1 MRLRWRTST
10 AVGREELEDYVRS
23 VRIDVWEWDE
33 DIERE
38 YLVARLGVDHI
49 LWRDAVEDGRSL
61 FAICDNDSQGLH
73 ELHVI
78 LTDGT
83 NDIRDDLKVEWPVEA
98 VVFVHNAVFHPAV
111 HPYRV
116 AILDAV
122 FTLFGRASL
131 AVMWQEVGDV
141 PEAEQVRLGL
151 ARVAGAGLVFRH
163 NTLATP
169 YSKDHPRGMDIDVH
183 ATREMHRWVRREW
196 RRLVGPG
203 EDAE

>member
-1 MRLRWRTST
+1 MRLRWRTIAS
-10 AVGREELEDYVRS
+10 VGREDLEDYVRS
-23 VRIDVWEWDE
+23 VRIDVSSWNE
-33 DIERE
+33 DNERE

-49 LWRDAVEDGRSL
+49 LWGDAVADGESL

-78 LTDGT
+78 LTKGT
-83 NDIRDDLKVEWPVEA
+83 NNIRKDLKVELPVDA

-122 FTLFGRASL
+122 FTLFGRDSL
-131 AVMWQEVGDV
+131 DVMWREVGDV

-163 NTLATP
+163 NALTTP
-169 YSKDHPRGMDIDVH
+169 YSEEHPRGMETDLP
-183 ATREMHRWVRREW
+183 ATREMHRWVQREW
-196 RRLVGPG
+196 RRLVDPG